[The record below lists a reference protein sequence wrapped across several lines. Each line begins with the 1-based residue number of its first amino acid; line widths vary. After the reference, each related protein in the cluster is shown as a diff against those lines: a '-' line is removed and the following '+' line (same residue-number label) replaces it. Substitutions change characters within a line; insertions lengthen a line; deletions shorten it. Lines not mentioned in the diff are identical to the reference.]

1 MSAHHNPIGSKSVL
15 ALVVLTV
22 VLALVG
28 FVWLPS
34 VQSDFSARGVWDAIC
49 RAAGAPASWNS
60 QATRATA
67 ISPPMSCLTGA
78 WPTPPPPTSSAAA
91 PRWP

>member
-60 QATRATA
+60 QGNARNSLYRHQCRA
-67 ISPPMSCLTGA
+67 
-78 WPTPPPPTSSAAA
+78 
-91 PRWP
+91 